1 MKNTLYFIF
10 LLVILG
16 SVACGESSDESDTN
30 EEMVEVTE
38 PEIIGNYMDDYM
50 ASHVISASSWTQS
63 FGEGIPSVFNFRKVD
78 NEQDFLIAENDAM
91 NEYSPSL
98 FSRFDWVVVEG
109 NLWYCQTIFD
119 AESAEVAEATPA
131 ADATDPSAGG
141 CGMYPWS
148 ALSSQ

>member
-1 MKNTLYFIF
+1 MKSKLYFIF
-10 LLVILG
+10 ILFILG
-16 SVACGESSDESDTN
+16 CIACGESSDESSTN
-30 EEMVEVTE
+30 EDTVEVTE

-50 ASHVISASSWTQS
+50 TSHVISASSWTQS

-109 NLWYCQTIFD
+109 NLWYCQIIFD
-119 AESAEVAEATPA
+119 AESAEAAEATPA
-131 ADATDPSAGG
+131 ADPTDPSAGG